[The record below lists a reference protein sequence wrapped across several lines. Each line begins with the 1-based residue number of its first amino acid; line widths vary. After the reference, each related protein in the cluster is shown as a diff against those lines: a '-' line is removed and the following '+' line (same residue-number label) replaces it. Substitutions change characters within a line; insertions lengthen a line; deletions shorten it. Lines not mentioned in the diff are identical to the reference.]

1 MSSMFKIFVGNI
13 SFETTE
19 EQLRKVFEPHIE
31 IEDLVIARDEES
43 GKSRGF
49 AFVMTRDPIRG
60 RRAVN
65 QVGKFFIDGRLAYT
79 KEAHGGK
86 KTAGR
91 GGQRGG
97 RRVSHRP
104 RPNRR
109 RGFTAQGE
117 GGGGGGAPR
126 PRPSRGYVGIEDE
139 KPPTPPPA
147 NVESESSQQSR

>member
-86 KTAGR
+86 KSAAGR
-91 GGQRGG
+91 GR

-104 RPNRR
+104 PPNRR
-109 RGFTAQGE
+109 RGMTPRGQAGA
-117 GGGGGGAPR
+117 GGGAPR
-126 PRPSRGYVGIEDE
+126 PRPSRGYVGLEDE
-139 KPPTPPPA
+139 KPPTPPA